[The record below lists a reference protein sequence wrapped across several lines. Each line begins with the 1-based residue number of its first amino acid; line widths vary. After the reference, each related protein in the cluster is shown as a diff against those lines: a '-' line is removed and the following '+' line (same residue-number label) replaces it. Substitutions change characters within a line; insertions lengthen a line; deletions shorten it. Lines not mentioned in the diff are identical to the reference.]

1 MKIIILM
8 ALFCA
13 IAAAARRG
21 DQSKS
26 PQAAG

>member
-13 IAAAARRG
+13 IALAARRG
-21 DQSKS
+21 EQSKS
-26 PQAAG
+26 AQAAN

>member
-13 IAAAARRG
+13 ITVAARHG
-21 DQSKS
+21 EQSKS
-26 PQAAG
+26 TQAAS

>member
-13 IAAAARRG
+13 ITVAARHG

-26 PQAAG
+26 PRAAG

>member
-13 IAAAARRG
+13 IAVAARYGEQR
-21 DQSKS
+21 KS
-26 PQAAG
+26 AQAAG